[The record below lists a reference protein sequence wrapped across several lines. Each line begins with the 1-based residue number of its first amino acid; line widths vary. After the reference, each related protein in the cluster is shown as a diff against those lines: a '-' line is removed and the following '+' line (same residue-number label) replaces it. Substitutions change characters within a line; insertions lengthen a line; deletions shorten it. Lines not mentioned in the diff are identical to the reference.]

1 MTTTTLSNLP
11 AIDRATIEPTP
22 ALRVAEL
29 THCYAGQ
36 AQPALDHVSFDVQ
49 PGEIF
54 AILGPNGSG
63 KSTLFKIL
71 TTIMQPTAD
80 ANRSVAPDAAAT
92 IFGHDVFEQPQAVR
106 QRLGVVFQQP
116 SLDLKLTAD
125 ENLLHQGHLYGLAG
139 RDLKQRIDDALSRFG
154 LDDRRREPVER
165 FSGGMRRRLEL
176 GKAMLHRPGLLL
188 MDEPSTGLDPAAR
201 RDLWQQLDQLRE
213 QLGVTIV
220 LTTHLM
226 DEAER
231 CDRLAIFNQG
241 KLVTVDT
248 PTRLKSAI
256 GGDVITV
263 EPTDGPAAAAGLAD
277 RIAARFGPWDAG
289 GEPSVIDGHVRME
302 KADGP
307 EVVAAIASAWPGEIR
322 RLSVGQP
329 TLEDV
334 FLHLTGE
341 SL

>member
-1 MTTTTLSNLP
+1 MTTVTAPNPTDFASTHAEP
-11 AIDRATIEPTP
+11 AA
-22 ALRVAEL
+22 ALRVAGL
-29 THCYAGQ
+29 THRYA
-36 AQPALDHVSFDVQ
+36 AAERDALHHVTFDVQ

-54 AILGPNGSG
+54 GILGPNGSG
-63 KSTLFKIL
+63 KSTLFAIL
-71 TTIMQPTAD
+71 TTMLRPRADHPGTPGTA
-80 ANRSVAPDAAAT
+80 V
-92 IFGHDVFEQPQAVR
+92 ILGHDVGREPTAVR

-116 SLDLKLTAD
+116 SLDGKLTAY
-125 ENLLHQGHLYGLAG
+125 ENLLHQGHLYGLRG
-139 RDLKQRIDDALSRFG
+139 RDLQARITDALTRFG
-154 LDDRRREPVER
+154 LADRGREPVER

-176 GKAMLHRPGLLL
+176 GKALLHDPSLVL

-201 RDLWQQLDQLRE
+201 RELWQQLETLRRE
-213 QLGVTIV
+213 RGVSVV

-231 CDRLAIFNQG
+231 CDRLAILNAG
-241 KLVTVDT
+241 ELVTVDT
-248 PTRLKSAI
+248 PAKLKAAI

-263 EPTDGPAAAAGLAD
+263 EPTDGPAAAETLAE
-277 RIAARFGPWDAG
+277 RIAARFGPWAAG
-289 GEPSVIDGHVRME
+289 GEPSVIDGVVRLE

-334 FLHLTGE
+334 FLHLTGDR
-341 SL
+341 L